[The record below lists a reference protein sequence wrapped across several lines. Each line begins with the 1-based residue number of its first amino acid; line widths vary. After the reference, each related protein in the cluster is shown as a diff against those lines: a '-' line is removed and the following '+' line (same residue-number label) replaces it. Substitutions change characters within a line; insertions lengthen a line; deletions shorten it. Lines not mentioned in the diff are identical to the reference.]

1 MVSVNNVCVQFSGN
15 DLFKGIS
22 FVVNEKDRIGLVGKN
37 GVGKSTLM
45 KIMAGQQVPE
55 SGGITI
61 PEGKSV
67 GYLSQD
73 IHINSDKSI
82 LEETLSVLQDVNA
95 IQEEIDSVTKEL
107 ESRTDYESNA
117 YIDLITKLT
126 DAHETL
132 NNSGG
137 DKLEGEAEKILK
149 GLGFPQS
156 DFTRPVSEFSGGW
169 QMRVELAKL
178 LLQMPY
184 LLLLD
189 EPTNHLD
196 IESIMWLENFFQS
209 YPGAIMMVSHD
220 RMFLDNVTNRT
231 IEIVFGKI
239 HDYKVSYSKYFQLR
253 EERLEQQRA
262 TFENQQK
269 MIASKEKFIERFKA
283 KNSKA
288 KQAQSMLKQLD
299 KIERVDFDELDTST
313 IQFRFPQA
321 PRSGDLVIGGDNV
334 TKAYGDSVI
343 LEDLDFKIVRG
354 DRIAFVGQNG
364 QGKST
369 LVKLINKEV
378 EFNGDITIGHN
389 VEIGY
394 YAQIQDK
401 TLDENRTVLET
412 IEDVATGDWSK
423 NHKIRGLLGAFLFG
437 KEDIEKKV
445 KVLSGGERA
454 RLAIAKLLL
463 KPYNLLIL
471 DEPTNHLDIAS
482 KEVLKNALRL
492 FDGTLILVSHDR
504 EFLQGLTDRTFE
516 FKNKKIKEHIGEI
529 SEFLNH
535 HELQTFRQFELSGK
549 KDEKKNKKNNSSQ
562 KTEFLDKKSA
572 EKLLKK
578 LNSGIAK
585 SEKEISRLE
594 AKIEEFEAS
603 LKDSSSYQK
612 VINDKDAY
620 SAYEQNKQDLEQE
633 MEHWESLS
641 TELDTIN

>member
-107 ESRTDYESNA
+107 ESRTDYESIA
-117 YIDLITKLT
+117 YISLITKLT

-149 GLGFPQS
+149 GLGFPPS

-231 IEIVFGKI
+231 IEIVFGKT

-299 KIERVDFDELDTST
+299 KIERVEFDELDTST

-321 PRSGDLVIGGDNV
+321 PRSGDLVIGGAAV
-334 TKAYGDSVI
+334 TKKYGDSVI

-354 DRIAFVGQNG
+354 ERIAFVGQNG

-378 EFNGDITIGHN
+378 EFTGNITIGHN

-401 TLDENRTVLET
+401 TLDENRTVLQT

-516 FKNKKIKEHIGEI
+516 FKNKKIKEHLGEI

-549 KDEKKNKKNNSSQ
+549 KEEKSAKKSDSSQ
-562 KTEFLDKKSA
+562 KTEFLDKKST

-578 LNSGIAK
+578 LNSRITK
-585 SEKEISRLE
+585 SEKKISQLE
-594 AKIEEFEAS
+594 VKIEEFELS

-612 VINDKDAY
+612 VINDKEAY
-620 SAYEQNKQDLEQE
+620 SAYEQNKQALEQE
-633 MEHWESLS
+633 MEKWENLS
-641 TELDTIN
+641 TELDKIN

>member
-1 MVSVNNVCVQFSGN
+1 M
-15 DLFKGIS
+15 
-22 FVVNEKDRIGLVGKN
+22 
-37 GVGKSTLM
+37 
-45 KIMAGQQVPE
+45 
-55 SGGITI
+55 
-61 PEGKSV
+61 
-67 GYLSQD
+67 
-73 IHINSDKSI
+73 IN
-82 LEETLSVLQDVNA
+82 L
-95 IQEEIDSVTKEL
+95 
-107 ESRTDYESNA
+107 
-117 YIDLITKLT
+117 
-126 DAHETL
+126 
-132 NNSGG
+132 
-137 DKLEGEAEKILK
+137 
-149 GLGFPQS
+149 
-156 DFTRPVSEFSGGW
+156 
-169 QMRVELAKL
+169 
-178 LLQMPY
+178 
-184 LLLLD
+184 
-189 EPTNHLD
+189 
-196 IESIMWLENFFQS
+196 
-209 YPGAIMMVSHD
+209 
-220 RMFLDNVTNRT
+220 
-231 IEIVFGKI
+231 
-239 HDYKVSYSKYFQLR
+239 
-253 EERLEQQRA
+253 
-262 TFENQQK
+262 ENQQK

-299 KIERVDFDELDTST
+299 KIERVEFDELDTST

-321 PRSGDLVIGGDNV
+321 PRSGDLVIGGAAV
-334 TKAYGDSVI
+334 TKKYGDSVI

-378 EFNGDITIGHN
+378 EFTGDITIGHN

-516 FKNKKIKEHIGEI
+516 FKNKKIKEHLGEI

-549 KDEKKNKKNNSSQ
+549 KEEKKKKKKNSSQ
-562 KTEFLDKKSA
+562 KTEFLDKKST

-594 AKIEEFEAS
+594 AKIEEFESS

-612 VINDKDAY
+612 VINDKEGERERVHIYFPTDVTFLNKASVIKLFNDAKDG
-620 SAYEQNKQDLEQE
+620 SILEIDCTDMQYI
-633 MEHWESLS
+633 HHDI
-641 TELDTIN
+641 TELIRDFRFNARARDIEFRLLGRKLKNLTADTPKS